1 MNLGTEMMT
10 KLIQKTALKRTAI
23 VSALT
28 AFTMLATAPL
38 AHAQFAANSNA
49 PITGSS
55 DTVDYQKDVS
65 IFSGQVD
72 IRQADVRILADVMKV
87 YSGGTSNNGEAFG
100 NVDRIEAIGNFFYIT
115 PEQEVKGQQG
125 VYERSKDI
133 FTVTGNVILLQGE
146 DNVVTGDRL
155 IYNLT
160 NNQATVTGN
169 CQGRRCGDKGRVNI
183 LIKNTNNRSAN

>member
-1 MNLGTEMMT
+1 MKHT
-10 KLIQKTALKRTAI
+10 LITAA
-23 VSALT
+23 ALT
-28 AFTMLATAPL
+28 SILLALPSI
-38 AHAQFAANSNA
+38 AHAQFALDSNA

-55 DTVDYQKDVS
+55 DSVDYQRDVS

-72 IRQADVRILADVMKV
+72 IRQADVRILSDVMKV
-87 YSGGTSNNGEAFG
+87 YSGNGSSNGEAFG
-100 NVDRIEAIGNFFYIT
+100 NVERIEAIGNFFYIT
-115 PEQEVKGQQG
+115 PDQEVKGEQG
-125 VYERSKDI
+125 VYERSKDR

-169 CQGRRCGDKGRVNI
+169 CQGRRCGDQGRVNI
-183 LIKNTNNRSAN
+183 LIRNTNNRPAS

>member
-1 MNLGTEMMT
+1 MKHTL
-10 KLIQKTALKRTAI
+10 LTAA
-23 VSALT
+23 ALT
-28 AFTMLATAPL
+28 TTLLALPSL
-38 AHAQFAANSNA
+38 AHAQFAMDSDA

-55 DTVDYQKDVS
+55 DSVDYQKDVS
-65 IFSGQVD
+65 VFSGQVD
-72 IRQADVRILADVMKV
+72 IRQADVRILSDVMKV
-87 YSGGTSNNGEAFG
+87 YSGSGANSGEAFG

-115 PEQEVKGQQG
+115 PDQEVKGEQG

-133 FTVTGNVILLQGE
+133 FTVTGNVILLQGD
-146 DNVVTGDRL
+146 DNVVTGDKL

-183 LIKNTNNRSAN
+183 LIRNTNNRTAS